1 MVPSWKT
8 RKIPSR
14 GCPTRDQGVTAS
26 RSPFPALS
34 QVFSQ
39 STFYKFNDMFTDI
52 GKDLEGMS
60 IKIEE
65 LASVI

>member
-1 MVPSWKT
+1 MVPSWKI

-52 GKDLEGMS
+52 GKDLE
-60 IKIEE
+60 
-65 LASVI
+65 